1 MEIEATS
8 EGNMDKTETPHSEH
22 WKRWI
27 PEDARQHLHAAHQA
41 MREGMETF
49 LPPEFIDHRRAAR
62 REMLLA
68 ARSLIDH
75 ALKRMDE
82 SHKT

>member
-1 MEIEATS
+1 MTEAKHGR
-8 EGNMDKTETPHSEH
+8 EGVWEGHL
-22 WKRWI
+22 
-27 PEDARQHLHAAHQA
+27 PEEARQHLRTARDEFRQSI
-41 MREGMETF
+41 EGM
-49 LPPEFIDHRRAAR
+49 LPPEFIEHRRRAR

-82 SHKT
+82 AGKA